1 MEAKLVA
8 LFVPARGLWTLK
20 LLAGRLVEMEI
31 VERISEETVRKTLKK
46 EIKPWLKHY
55 WCIPPHRSAQFV
67 AAMEDVLDIYQR
79 DFVGDEVLVCM
90 DETSRQQTKET
101 RIPRLVWP
109 GQPEVVD
116 YEYKRNG
123 TANLFMAFAP
133 NENWRTVK
141 VTDRRGTGRTSS
153 GSLPTT
159 ISPTER
165 SCWTI

>member
-8 LFVPARGLWTLK
+8 LLVPARGLWTL
-20 LLAGRLVEMEI
+20 LAGRLVEI

-46 EIKPWLKHY
+46 ELKPWLKQY

-67 AAMEDVLDIYQR
+67 AADVLDICQR
-79 DFVGDEVLVCM
+79 DFAGGEVLVY
-90 DETSRQQTKET
+90 ETSRQQTKET
-101 RIPRLVWP
+101 P

-116 YEYKRNG
+116 HEYKRNG
-123 TANLFMAFAP
+123 TANFFLAFAP

-141 VTDRRGTGRTSS
+141 VTDRCETGRTSS

-159 ISPTER
+159 ISPTGR